1 MADVF
6 ISYKRSER
14 QRVERIAELLRDY
27 KMTVWFDA
35 QLEAGRGEGF
45 DAEIEREVTSAH
57 CVVVCWTKDA
67 LKSMYVKA
75 EAKKGLE
82 REALVPVFLE
92 NCQLPVPFNGV
103 DTIDLTDWNGD
114 EDEPV
119 WKRVV
124 EIVQQRVESSRAD
137 ESRRRVHSLA
147 AYERVSERLYP
158 GILALLV
165 PRITAIGDWDTRDYG
180 EMSTPFFP
188 GSALS
193 PRRNGHTTLTATSLQ
208 YDRTAVAP
216 GCSGTGGGQSQ
227 KRPGREVASCPG
239 GYRRHPGA
247 VRGIVES
254 PGAVGTRPSG

>member
-158 GILALLV
+158 GILA
-165 PRITAIGDWDTRDYG
+165 ITGKI
-180 EMSTPFFP
+180 STPFFP

-193 PRRNGHTTLTATSLQ
+193 PRRSGHTTLTATSLQ

-216 GCSGTGGGQSQ
+216 GCFGTGEAQQNEAPRSRSCEPPWRLSTAPWRSQ
-227 KRPGREVASCPG
+227 RNC
-239 GYRRHPGA
+239 
-247 VRGIVES
+247 
-254 PGAVGTRPSG
+254 

>member
-147 AYERVSERLYP
+147 AYERVNERLYP

-180 EMSTPFFP
+180 EDIDAILSWIGAIAEKERAYHAYGYELAVRQDG
-188 GSALS
+188 GSAWMFWDRGGAAERSARIAKL
-193 PRRNGHTTLTATSLQ
+193 
-208 YDRTAVAP
+208 RTALAAIDGTLAQSEELLNRPAP
-216 GCSGTGGGQSQ
+216 
-227 KRPGREVASCPG
+227 
-239 GYRRHPGA
+239 
-247 VRGIVES
+247 
-254 PGAVGTRPSG
+254 